1 MVEANPPKANAASG
15 NNNNANSD
23 DAHYDKSFEQILQ
36 ESGYSPDQVR
46 GIATQLAQKKSG
58 TRPDCV
64 PGDQAMEVDSQSA
77 ATPQNATTMTG
88 GIHTNDGTTVT
99 QYFSYYAKLANQ
111 QNMME
116 DTVRT
121 PCYRDAIV
129 KNPSNFMGKVVMDV
143 GCGSGILSLFAAQA
157 GAKKVYACEA
167 SGAAEIARTLVKA
180 NGFEHVVEVIEKKIE
195 DITSAQIPFK
205 SVDVIVSEP
214 LGTFL
219 LNERMLET
227 YIIARDMF
235 LKPSGR
241 MFPAKADLCVMPFTD
256 ETIYNEQLQKAE
268 FWRTKDF
275 HGLDLSCLHQKAFQ
289 QKFQQPILDTYDPVK
304 SLSAT
309 PYKIEFDFESCTIDD
324 LKTVHLEFEHQMNK
338 TAILHGYAIWFDAHF
353 TGRDFQ
359 ITLHTGPEHPAT
371 HWYQTRLLIPEPLG
385 VNKNQKILAKLK
397 MDANNE

>member
-1 MVEANPPKANAASG
+1 
-15 NNNNANSD
+15 
-23 DAHYDKSFEQILQ
+23 
-36 ESGYSPDQVR
+36 
-46 GIATQLAQKKSG
+46 
-58 TRPDCV
+58 
-64 PGDQAMEVDSQSA
+64 
-77 ATPQNATTMTG
+77 
-88 GIHTNDGTTVT
+88 
-99 QYFSYYAKLANQ
+99 
-111 QNMME
+111 ME

-275 HGLDLSCLHQKAFQ
+275 HGLDLSCLH
-289 QKFQQPILDTYDPVK
+289 
-304 SLSAT
+304 
-309 PYKIEFDFESCTIDD
+309 
-324 LKTVHLEFEHQMNK
+324 
-338 TAILHGYAIWFDAHF
+338 
-353 TGRDFQ
+353 
-359 ITLHTGPEHPAT
+359 
-371 HWYQTRLLIPEPLG
+371 
-385 VNKNQKILAKLK
+385 
-397 MDANNE
+397 